1 MKAGARLMPKLWGY
15 WAAALMLIVAGSAP
29 AIAQEPRIAQVKS
42 ATGQVAV
49 QRGSQRLTAKPGDL
63 LYQSDVITTG
73 ADGSIGIAFLDNTV
87 FTAGPSSELSLRQFH
102 FEPAS
107 STGALEA
114 DVKHGSLSVV
124 SGKLVKGSPGA
135 MKIKTPTAVLNVRG
149 TTFLVKVD

>member
-1 MKAGARLMPKLWGY
+1 MPRLFGYGAGAVLLV
-15 WAAALMLIVAGSAP
+15 AAAVAP
-29 AIAQEPRIAQVKS
+29 AIAQGPQIAQVKS
-42 ATGQVAV
+42 VAGDASV
-49 QRGSQRLTAKPGDL
+49 QRGAVKAAVKTGDP
-63 LYQSDVITTG
+63 LYESDVITTG
-73 ADGSIGIAFLDNTV
+73 AAGSIGIAFLDNTT
-87 FTAGPSSELSLRQFH
+87 FSAGPNSELALRQFH

-114 DVKHGSLSVV
+114 DVKHGTLSVV

>member
-1 MKAGARLMPKLWGY
+1 MEAGARFMPKLWGY

-42 ATGQVAV
+42 ATGQVTV

-87 FTAGPSSELSLRQFH
+87 FTAGPSSELALRQFH

>member
-1 MKAGARLMPKLWGY
+1 MKAGARFMPKLWGY

-42 ATGQVAV
+42 ATGQVSV
-49 QRGSQRLTAKPGDL
+49 QRGAQRLTAKPGDL
-63 LYQSDVITTG
+63 LYQSDVIATG

-87 FTAGPSSELSLRQFH
+87 FTAGPDSELALRLFH